1 MERAGRCC
9 LAMLAQ
15 NQTSVPNRDPTP
27 CTMRA
32 GPAIIHGRQKGFM
45 ANIIP
50 LAEIHQ
56 VSGSPM
62 GMESSKHPS
71 ELTGT
76 DSGTAG
82 AVGP

>member
-1 MERAGRCC
+1 MERAGSCC
-9 LAMLAQ
+9 IAMLAQ
-15 NQTSVPNRDPTP
+15 NQTSVPSPDPTP
-27 CTMRA
+27 CTMWA
-32 GPAIIHGRQKGFM
+32 GPAIIHRRQKGLM

-56 VSGSPM
+56 VSGSSM
-62 GMESSKHPS
+62 CIESSKHPS

>member
-1 MERAGRCC
+1 MQRAGRCC
-9 LAMLAQ
+9 IAMLAK
-15 NQTSVPNRDPTP
+15 NQPSVPSPDPTP
-27 CTMRA
+27 CTMRP
-32 GPAIIHGRQKGFM
+32 GPAIIHGRQKGLI

-62 GMESSKHPS
+62 GIESSKHPS

-82 AVGP
+82 AGGP